1 MKKLIIVAMAIML
14 VFGAIGCQNSN
25 PLTDPT
31 NPMNP
36 MNPNSPL
43 NPNNPNNQ
51 GNKFP
56 VSDANEAV
64 RSLIDG
70 LDKVKIMETITGKLD
85 GDMTDMIKLGENL
98 TIKFVDDTADRTY
111 PTTAEGLDKLE
122 ADLTVSLNALMGA
135 MTTADA
141 TGEVMDFRKISSIE
155 ISATFNDYKGEFKTN
170 VSDLETLNGTIYI
183 KLVPVKMG
191 IDGTNFEIIAPLYFS
206 TSDLKATYTDDSDVY
221 TFTIDDFMTLIE
233 VTTPL
238 SAIEGTGEVDLLDV
252 AVSFSLPEENNTQ
265 IISVT
270 KSGVTRD
277 VKWSDISGDLEDN
290 TAFHNGS
297 IDEVVKAAF
306 YNHFGHLGL
315 LHEIHAVLAN
325 ETTDRTL
332 EITSKAF
339 TSDGTAGKLTLG
351 IEFTNY
357 QYYTNDSN
365 QRVTGNVTIAFT
377 GTYESTS
384 GKFTATD
391 FTVSSNGSLT
401 LSDAADQIDDM
412 SLPIENEKEGKMGTA
427 TSGNGIV
434 FTIADNK
441 ASALTYYHNA
451 GDKHADKHTDAVT
464 YEDENHSFVVDLF
477 S

>member
-1 MKKLIIVAMAIML
+1 MRRTEETMKKLIIIAMAIML
-14 VFGAIGCQNSN
+14 VFGAVGCQNSN

-43 NPNNPNNQ
+43 NPNNQ

-56 VSDANEAV
+56 VSDAKEAV

-122 ADLTVSLNALMGA
+122 ADLTVSLNALRGA

-155 ISATFNDYKGEFKTN
+155 ISATFNDYKGEFKTK
-170 VSDLETLNGTIYI
+170 VSDLETLKGTIYI

-191 IDGTNFEIIAPLYFS
+191 IDSENFKIVAPLYFS
-206 TSDLKATYTDDSDVY
+206 TSDLEAAYTGDSNTYTFSL
-221 TFTIDDFMTLIE
+221 DDFMTLVE
-233 VTTPL
+233 VSAPL
-238 SAIEGTGEVDLLDV
+238 SAIASAGEVDLIDV
-252 AVSFSLPEENNTQ
+252 VSFVSFSLPEKNNTQ

-306 YNHFGHLGL
+306 YNHFGHLGF
-315 LHEIHAVLAN
+315 LHSIHYNLPNASSDKSL
-325 ETTDRTL
+325 T
-332 EITSKAF
+332 ITKNSFVAGESSK
-339 TSDGTAGKLTLG
+339 GTLTLG
-351 IEFTNY
+351 VKFDNY
-357 QYYTNDSN
+357 AYYVNESN
-365 QRVTGNVTIAFT
+365 QRVTGDVTIVFT
-377 GTYESTS
+377 GSVVDND
-384 GKFTATD
+384 FTATK
-391 FTVSSNGSLT
+391 FTVSSNGALT
-401 LSDAADQIDDM
+401 LSDAANQC
-412 SLPIENEKEGKMGTA
+412 SE
-427 TSGNGIV
+427 
-434 FTIADNK
+434 
-441 ASALTYYHNA
+441 
-451 GDKHADKHTDAVT
+451 
-464 YEDENHSFVVDLF
+464 
-477 S
+477 